1 MWPKMPHH
9 GDGPSATQARYLEHL
24 GDRDLALLAD
34 AAGISGAGDGSAV
47 RRMRGEPDLLERVL
61 FDARTFERL
70 FHDRNAG
77 DPLLVASPFV
87 VFSVSVHRAAADLE
101 HATFVP
107 DWVAPRQR
115 VPVMDTD
122 RLRDF
127 VGDRQHRLFL
137 AELLASYTKVA
148 SGALWVQSRK
158 GWRRQRF
165 SELDPVRLAALID
178 VVRSEERPGIY
189 RRLGD
194 LALFL
199 TGVFPDHSSSQPLG
213 RIDVQRLLR
222 SGATEGATP
231 QTFESHGALGFLE
244 LLGGRWYKLACA
256 TAPATPA
263 LDVVASVA
271 DRFRDARRVLNFITD
286 RYLFRQRTRWFPG
299 LAP

>member
-1 MWPKMPHH
+1 MPNR
-9 GDGPSATQARYLEHL
+9 GDGPPQTHGRYLEHL
-24 GDRDLALLAD
+24 SDRDLVVLAE
-34 AAGISGAGDGSAV
+34 AAGVAEQGAGEAA
-47 RRMRGEPDLLERVL
+47 RRIRAEPDLVERAL
-61 FDARTFERL
+61 SDPRTFERL
-70 FHDRNAG
+70 FDDRRVG
-77 DPLLVASPFV
+77 EPLLVASPFL
-87 VFSVSVHRAAADLE
+87 VFAVSVHRAAADLE
-101 HATFVP
+101 HATFVT

-115 VPVMDTD
+115 VPVMDTA
-122 RLRDF
+122 RLRSF
-127 VGDRQHRLFL
+127 VADGLHRLFL
-137 AELLASYTKVA
+137 AELLASYTRVA

-199 TGVFPDHSSSQPLG
+199 TGVFPDHSSSQLLG

-222 SGATEGATP
+222 SGATEGVP
-231 QTFESHGALGFLE
+231 QLAYERHGTLGFLE
-244 LLGGRWYKLACA
+244 LLGGRWYRLACA
-256 TAPATPA
+256 TAPATSA

-286 RYLFRQRTRWFPG
+286 RYLFKQRTRWFPG

>member
-1 MWPKMPHH
+1 MPHRGH
-9 GDGPSATQARYLEHL
+9 GPSQTQARYLEQL
-24 GDRDLALLAD
+24 SDRDLVLLAEVAD
-34 AAGISGAGDGSAV
+34 LREGSGEPAV
-47 RRMRGEPDLLERVL
+47 RRLRGQPDLIERAL
-61 FDARTFERL
+61 SDAQTFERL
-70 FHDRNAG
+70 FDHRRAG
-77 DPLLVASPFV
+77 EPLLVASPFL
-87 VFSVSVHRAAADLE
+87 VFSASVHRAAADLQ
-101 HATFVP
+101 HATFVS
-107 DWVAPRQR
+107 DWVGPRQR

-122 RLRDF
+122 RLRSF
-127 VGDRQHRLFL
+127 VGDRVHRLFL

-199 TGVFPDHSSSQPLG
+199 TGVFPDHSSSQLLG

-222 SGATEGATP
+222 SGATEEAP
-231 QTFESHGALGFLE
+231 LHPHEQHGVLGLLE

-256 TAPATPA
+256 TAPATSA

-286 RYLFRQRTRWFPG
+286 RYLFKQRARWFPG
-299 LAP
+299 LSP